1 MARQA
6 PVDVDGRRKWAML
19 GLNTITKRR
28 AMAKDRISGRD
39 EDRLRVG
46 EDPVSFADRLVGSNA
61 FHELFEY
68 GMQLVETTAEYL
80 DKDGREEAKA
90 LSRAGA
96 MAYAT
101 ESMRLTTRLMQL
113 ASWLLLQRA
122 VHEGEMTLEQAAQEK
137 AKVRIHGLASPTQGP
152 GWDELPST
160 LKELVGASLDLQER
174 VQRLDGIFYSGRDVR
189 SSDEPAANPVAEQ
202 MARLSDAFG

>member
-1 MARQA
+1 MGYALPQSEQQQWWHSTM
-6 PVDVDGRRKWAML
+6 DHTSGIDDGPMM
-19 GLNTITKRR
+19 TS
-28 AMAKDRISGRD
+28 D
-39 EDRLRVG
+39 
-46 EDPVSFADRLVGSNA
+46 DPVSFADRLVGSNA
-61 FHELFEY
+61 FHDLFEH

-80 DKDGREEAKA
+80 DKEGREEAKDLA
-90 LSRAGA
+90 RAGA

-137 AKVRIHGLASPTQGP
+137 AKVRIHGLSSPTQGP

-160 LKELVGASLDLQER
+160 LRELVEASLDLQTR
-174 VQRLDGIFYSGRDVR
+174 VQRLDGIFYQRGHTVD
-189 SSDEPAANPVAEQ
+189 DDQPAANPVAEQ

>member
-1 MARQA
+1 M
-6 PVDVDGRRKWAML
+6 
-19 GLNTITKRR
+19 
-28 AMAKDRISGRD
+28 DRTNGMD
-39 EDRLRVG
+39 EEQMSHG

-61 FHELFEY
+61 FHDLFEH

-80 DKDGREEAKA
+80 DQEGREEAKD
-90 LSRAGA
+90 LPRAGA

-137 AKVRIHGLASPTQGP
+137 AKVRIHGLSSPTQGP
-152 GWDELPST
+152 GWDELPTT
-160 LKELVGASLDLQER
+160 LRELVQASLDLQAR
-174 VQRLDGIFYSGRDVR
+174 VQRLDGIFYQRGDQRPEE
-189 SSDEPAANPVAEQ
+189 EPAMNPVAAQ

>member
-1 MARQA
+1 MA
-6 PVDVDGRRKWAML
+6 DGGP
-19 GLNTITKRR
+19 GLE
-28 AMAKDRISGRD
+28 D
-39 EDRLRVG
+39 DRLIGG

-61 FHELFEY
+61 FHTLFEQ
-68 GMQLVETTAEYL
+68 GMELVEETAAYL
-80 DKDGREEAKA
+80 DSEGRDAAKH
-90 LSRAGA
+90 LPRAGA

-137 AKVRIHGLASPTQGP
+137 AKVRIHGLSSPNHGP
-152 GWDELPST
+152 GWDELPEK
-160 LKELVGASLDLQER
+160 LRDLVGASVNLQLR
-174 VQRLDGIFYSGRDVR
+174 VQRLDGIFYTEQKTARREEAV
-189 SSDEPAANPVAEQ
+189 PNPVADQ

>member
-1 MARQA
+1 MM
-6 PVDVDGRRKWAML
+6 DRKN
-19 GLNTITKRR
+19 GKN
-28 AMAKDRISGRD
+28 D
-39 EDRLRVG
+39 DRLVG
-46 EDPVSFADRLVGSNA
+46 VEDPVSFADRLVGSNA
-61 FHELFEY
+61 FHDLFEH

-80 DKDGREEAKA
+80 DKAGREEARG
-90 LSRAGA
+90 LPRAGA

-137 AKVRIHGLASPTQGP
+137 AKVRIHGLSSPTQGP
-152 GWDELPST
+152 GWDDLPVT
-160 LKELVGASLDLQER
+160 LRDLVGASLELQAR
-174 VQRLDGIFYSGRDVR
+174 VQRLDGIFYQGDARAGTSKP
-189 SSDEPAANPVAEQ
+189 SANPVAEQ

>member
-1 MARQA
+1 MDRTSGIDDGPMMAQ
-6 PVDVDGRRKWAML
+6 D
-19 GLNTITKRR
+19 
-28 AMAKDRISGRD
+28 
-39 EDRLRVG
+39 
-46 EDPVSFADRLVGSNA
+46 DPVSFADRLVGSNA
-61 FHELFEY
+61 FHDLFEH

-80 DKDGREEAKA
+80 DKEGREEAKDLA
-90 LSRAGA
+90 RAGA

-137 AKVRIHGLASPTQGP
+137 AKVRIHGLSSPTQGP

-160 LKELVGASLDLQER
+160 LRELVDASLDLQAR
-174 VQRLDGIFYSGRDVR
+174 VQRLDGIFYQR
-189 SSDEPAANPVAEQ
+189 SNTVQDEEPVANPVAEQ

>member
-1 MARQA
+1 MDRTSG
-6 PVDVDGRRKWAML
+6 VDDGPMM
-19 GLNTITKRR
+19 TQ
-28 AMAKDRISGRD
+28 D
-39 EDRLRVG
+39 
-46 EDPVSFADRLVGSNA
+46 DPVSFADRLVGSNA
-61 FHELFEY
+61 FHDLFEH

-80 DKDGREEAKA
+80 DKEGREEAKDLA
-90 LSRAGA
+90 RAGA

-137 AKVRIHGLASPTQGP
+137 AKVRIHGLSSPTQGP

-160 LKELVGASLDLQER
+160 LRELVDASLDLQTR
-174 VQRLDGIFYSGRDVR
+174 VQRLDGIFYQRGNTVRD
-189 SSDEPAANPVAEQ
+189 DEPVANPVAEQ